1 MILQTTLCLAAAA
14 GVITFWHIARIG
26 QLRMREKVLFGDG
39 GHDPL
44 ARRMRAQL
52 NFVES
57 TPFVLILTAAIEMTG
72 KGGTWLAVVGALFML
87 GRVSHALGMD
97 IDRPNPL
104 RMVGV
109 LVTILTLIGLSAV
122 AILIAVGRL

>member
-39 GHDPL
+39 GHAPL

-72 KGGTWLAVVGALFML
+72 KGGTWLAVAGALFML

-109 LVTILTLIGLSAV
+109 LVTVLTLIGLSAV

>member
-14 GVITFWHIARIG
+14 GIITFWHIARIG

-57 TPFVLILTAAIEMTG
+57 TPFVLILAAAIEMTG
-72 KGGTWLAVVGALFML
+72 KGGTWLAVVGSLFML
-87 GRVSHALGMD
+87 GRVAHALGMD

-109 LVTILTLIGLSAV
+109 LITILTLLGLSAIAV
-122 AILIAVGRL
+122 LIALGRF